1 MMIRKK
7 KKGMRKQMKK
17 RICKIMLLLGM
28 LVFCVGCGKNGDVS
42 SQEKEYAA
50 EDEES
55 ADLENTN
62 STDGETENDELAVD
76 ETEKGK
82 LKDGEDKSDEDENN
96 EEKDIEIENE
106 KEERIVLDAPTYIDA
121 SFVEMLRDLL
131 QKENEEI
138 NKVLQSKVCDKVVT
152 DVELENY
159 AVNPDVAE
167 CKERMDSANG
177 GMFLLIDGDNDGY
190 DDLFAWIYD
199 GGSMGNSHR
208 VFLQGQKDGSFKK
221 TYENE
226 GITQELCF
234 VEYDHKNYLIE
245 TSFDYNKKCSDGFI
259 LSCYEKGEL
268 YEKAY
273 INKVADSYVPE
284 IAFVEDGYD
293 KLAKS
298 TAELGKKGFIKED
311 SYYFEWLV
319 LEGSGEEIVAT
330 PEELKDEVSTKTVF
344 CSDLNNDGQTE
355 WYSKYIFYPSSMSTI
370 VYLEDKLFFSDKQGK
385 DMLLNYYDLEY
396 DGIPLMYWVEH
407 VEEEDRQ
414 IVCLLCYKGLSK
426 NMVYGYLI
434 EEENVSKVMEIDY
447 EGEEKIVSEIYTK
460 DINL

>member
-1 MMIRKK
+1 
-7 KKGMRKQMKK
+7 MKK
-17 RICKIMLLLGM
+17 RICKIILILGM
-28 LVFCVGCGKNGDVS
+28 LVFCIGCGKDDGAAT
-42 SQEKEYAA
+42 QEKEYVT
-50 EDEES
+50 ENEENG
-55 ADLENTN
+55 DLKNDKL
-62 STDGETENDELAVD
+62 TDGELENDSADD
-76 ETEKGK
+76 ETEN
-82 LKDGEDKSDEDENN
+82 GEFENN
-96 EEKDIEIENE
+96 KNESGESEDSEDIEENE
-106 KEERIVLDAPTYIDA
+106 KEERIVLDTPTYIDA

-152 DVELENY
+152 DEELEQY

-167 CKERMDSANG
+167 CKELMDSANG
-177 GMFLLIDGDNDGY
+177 GMFLLVDGDNDGY

-221 TYENE
+221 TYVDEDV
-226 GITQELCF
+226 TQELCF
-234 VEYDHKNYLIE
+234 VEYGQKNYLME
-245 TSFDYNKKCSDGFI
+245 TDFDYNKKDSNGFI
-259 LSCYEKGEL
+259 VSCYEKGEL

-293 KLAKS
+293 KLAQS

-330 PEELKDEVSTKTVF
+330 PEELKDEVNAKTVF

-370 VYLEDKLFFSDKQGK
+370 VYLEDKLFFSDKQEK
-385 DMLLNYYDLEY
+385 DMLLYHYDLEY
-396 DGIPLMYWVEH
+396 EGIPLMYWVEH
-407 VEEEDRQ
+407 VEEKDRE

-434 EEENVSKVMEIDY
+434 EGENVSRVMEIDY
-447 EGEEKIVSEIYTK
+447 EGEEKIVNEIYTK

>member
-1 MMIRKK
+1 
-7 KKGMRKQMKK
+7 MKN
-17 RICKIMLLLGM
+17 RICKIILILGM
-28 LVFCVGCGKNGDVS
+28 FVFSVGCGKDDGVAT
-42 SQEKEYAA
+42 QEKEYAT
-50 EDEES
+50 ENEEND
-55 ADLENTN
+55 DLKYGK
-62 STDGETENDELAVD
+62 STDGKLENDSADD
-76 ETEKGK
+76 EIEN
-82 LKDGEDKSDEDENN
+82 GEFENN
-96 EEKDIEIENE
+96 KNESGESEDSEDIEENE
-106 KEERIVLDAPTYIDA
+106 KEERIVLDTPTYIDA
-121 SFVEMLRDLL
+121 SFVEMLGDLL

-138 NKVLQSKVCDKVVT
+138 NKVMQSKVCDKVVA
-152 DVELENY
+152 DEELEQY

-167 CKERMDSANG
+167 CKERMDSSNG
-177 GMFLLIDGDNDGY
+177 GMFLLIDGDNDGC
-190 DDLFAWIYD
+190 DDLFAWISD

-208 VFLQGQKDGSFKK
+208 AFLQGQKDGSFKK

-226 GITQELCF
+226 GITHELCF
-234 VEYDHKNYLIE
+234 VEYEDKNYLIE
-245 TSFDYNKKCSDGFI
+245 TSFDYNKKCTDGFI
-259 LSCYEKGEL
+259 VSCYEKGEL

-311 SYYFEWLV
+311 SNYYEWLV
-319 LEGSGEEIVAT
+319 LEGSGEKIVAT
-330 PEELKDEVSTKTVF
+330 PEELKDEVSAKTVF

-370 VYLEDKLFFSDKQGK
+370 VYLEDKLFFSDKQEK
-385 DMLLNYYDLEY
+385 DMLLYHYDLEY

-407 VEEEDRQ
+407 VEEKDRE

-434 EEENVSKVMEIDY
+434 EGENVSKVMEIDY
-447 EGEEKIVSEIYTK
+447 EGEEKIVNEIYTK